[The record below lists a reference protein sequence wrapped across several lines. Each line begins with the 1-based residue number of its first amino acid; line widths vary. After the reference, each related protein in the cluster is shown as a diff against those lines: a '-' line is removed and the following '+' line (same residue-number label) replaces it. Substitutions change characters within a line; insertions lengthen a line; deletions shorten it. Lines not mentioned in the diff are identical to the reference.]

1 MVGQWMSHANT
12 ARHRRVLDWPMPF
25 AAFNRLLP
33 VCVALLLCA
42 CTTTPPPRVD
52 IAPGALVPGQT
63 ITLIHAPAVR
73 HYFVYAPH
81 VGMAFGAIGGAVARA
96 HMDSR
101 GETLRQLMAAQNLM
115 IDVTLTE
122 AFRRELESAGY
133 RVQVHAVAWSDV
145 KGTATLNP
153 QEINPGYERVLVVT
167 TGAVGF
173 GSDGFTDPFYP
184 MVRGRAVLYGTDRR
198 KPLYEAPFAG
208 GKPPAGETWVRWVDD
223 GPGFTDYETL
233 IARPAET
240 AAALRHAA
248 ERAAKAVV
256 DDMRRKQPG

>member
-1 MVGQWMSHANT
+1 LIGRS
-12 ARHRRVLDWPMPF
+12 
-25 AAFNRLLP
+25 RLI
-33 VCVALLLCA
+33 LLCA
-42 CTTTPPPRVD
+42 VLLLGACATPPPPRID
-52 IAPGALVPGQT
+52 IEPGALVPGQA

-81 VGMAFGAIGGAVARA
+81 LGMAFGTIGAIVARA

-101 GETLRQLMAAQNLM
+101 GEAMRQLMAAQDLM

-133 RVQVHAVAWSDV
+133 RVQVHAVAWQDN
-145 KGTATLNP
+145 KGAATLDAREFNP
-153 QEINPGYERVLVVT
+153 SYERVLVIA

-184 MVRGRAVLYGTDRR
+184 MVRGRAVLYGADRG

-208 GKPPAGETWVRWVDD
+208 GKPPAGETWVRGAGT
-223 GPGFTDYETL
+223 GPGFADYDSL

-240 AAALRHAA
+240 AAALRQAA
-248 ERAAKAVV
+248 EEAAKAVV
-256 DDMRRKQPG
+256 RDMRRN

>member
-1 MVGQWMSHANT
+1 
-12 ARHRRVLDWPMPF
+12 MPF
-25 AAFNRLLP
+25 TAARRS
-33 VCVALLLCA
+33 LLLCA
-42 CTTTPPPRVD
+42 ALLLGACASTPPPRID
-52 IAPGALVPGQT
+52 IAPGALVPGQA

-101 GETLRQLMAAQNLM
+101 GETLRELMAAQNLM

-122 AFRRELESAGY
+122 AFRRELENAGY
-133 RVQVHAVAWSDV
+133 RVQVHAVAWKDV
-145 KGTATLNP
+145 KGAATLNP
-153 QEINPGYERVLVVT
+153 EEIHPAYERVLVVT

-208 GKPPAGETWVRWVDD
+208 GKSPAGETWVRWVDE
-223 GPGFTDYETL
+223 GPGFSDYETL

-240 AAALRHAA
+240 AAALRQAA
-248 ERAAKAVV
+248 EQAAKAVV
-256 DDMRRKQPG
+256 QDMRRK